1 MSYYDEF
8 ARDSMFDDWYKYE
21 DFYDEDSWDDND
33 LTVFPSIYDNVDFPD
48 EAELPF

>member
-8 ARDSMFDDWYKYE
+8 ARDPMYDDWYEY
-21 DFYDEDSWDDND
+21 EDSWDDND
-33 LTVFPSIYDNVDFPD
+33 LTVFPSVYDNVDFPD

>member
-8 ARDSMFDDWYKYE
+8 ARGSIYDDW
-21 DFYDEDSWDDND
+21 
-33 LTVFPSIYDNVDFPD
+33 LTVFPSVYDNVDFPD

>member
-8 ARDSMFDDWYKYE
+8 ARGSIYDDWYN
-21 DFYDEDSWDDND
+21 FFDENSWDDND
-33 LTVFPSIYDNVDFPD
+33 LDIFPSVYDDVDFPD